1 MPTFLHIRSA
11 KFPILPGEREEVLN
25 PGTFGKA
32 FAQYLQHE
40 LVRLGYRIPF
50 VCSEDWGWWVEQR
63 LERVE
68 AQLRWLTGLAVSTL
82 AAEVVRIALAALRA
96 P

>member
-1 MPTFLHIRSA
+1 VKPGESRLRSA
-11 KFPILPGEREEVLN
+11 LRARHAPHARPLPARTDQ
-25 PGTFGKA
+25 PRP
-32 FAQYLQHE
+32 YDD
-40 LVRLGYRIPF
+40 
-50 VCSEDWGWWVEQR
+50 DWGWWVEQR

-68 AQLRWLTGLAVSTL
+68 NQLRWLTGLAVSTL